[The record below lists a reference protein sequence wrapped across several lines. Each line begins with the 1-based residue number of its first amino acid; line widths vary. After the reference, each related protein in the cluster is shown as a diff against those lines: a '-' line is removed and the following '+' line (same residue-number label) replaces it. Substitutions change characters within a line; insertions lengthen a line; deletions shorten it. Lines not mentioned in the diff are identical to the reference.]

1 MRRTTRYPF
10 AKFHNV
16 PVAAE
21 AGFVE
26 RVRLYARAITFL
38 YATEFQRLT
47 GDTAA
52 DRESNRFSWLR
63 RTTDALDD
71 LCRIRSSFDDWALAQ
86 PPRADIGCS
95 PIRWA
100 CGFAT
105 LASLIVDPNVIAGYS
120 GIQKHCGHLNAYLNG
135 HDRHVS
141 IYSTDTPRQRRPCV
155 HFSVH
160 DLSSRRQ
167 PRITSL
173 VRSNVDLVAARH
185 NSHILELFHVA
196 CSHEF
201 PLASISRFRRCI
213 AEVALAQPQAADSHA
228 LIAEALYGDHDTLT
242 QLARSISQLI
252 KSDG

>member
-16 PVAAE
+16 SVAAE

-38 YATEFQRLT
+38 YATEFSRLA
-47 GDTAA
+47 GNTAA
-52 DRESNRFSWLR
+52 ERESNRLSWLR

-71 LCRIRSSFDDWALAQ
+71 LCQIRSSFDDWALAQ
-86 PPRADIGCS
+86 PPGADIGWS
-95 PIRWA
+95 PVRWA

-105 LASLIVDPNVIAGYS
+105 LASLIADPNVISAYS

-135 HDRHVS
+135 QDQHVS
-141 IYSTDTPRQRRPCV
+141 IYSTNTPCQQRPCV
-155 HFSVH
+155 HFSVRG
-160 DLSSRRQ
+160 LTSRRQ

-173 VRSNVDLVAARH
+173 VRSNVDLVVARH
-185 NSHILELFHVA
+185 NSHILEFFHIA
-196 CSHEF
+196 CSHAF
-201 PLASISRFRRCI
+201 PLAAMTRFRGCL

-228 LIAEALYGDHDTLT
+228 LITAALYGDHDTLA
-242 QLARSISQLI
+242 QLARSISQL
-252 KSDG
+252 KSNG